1 MTAEHPSGPV
11 KNFRMPVFCE
21 LITVTTNGSGAA
33 SAVSGNISGEILKV
47 SYVKGTV
54 NAGTSAVLTFTTP
67 ATTVALDT
75 YDVNSGSAER
85 YPYKQPVGS
94 TDAWIPNVISNSSV
108 TVTVT
113 GGALSK
119 TFSVYIYYR

>member
-1 MTAEHPSGPV
+1 MSAEHPIGPV
-11 KNFRMPVFCE
+11 KALRLPIFSE
-21 LITVTTNGSGAA
+21 KITVTTDGSGNA
-33 SAVSGNISGEILKV
+33 SVDSDNVIVGEILKI

-75 YDVNSGSAER
+75 YDVNTGSAER
-85 YPYKQPVGS
+85 YPYVAPVGS
-94 TDAWIPNVISNSSV
+94 TDAWVPKIGNSTI

-119 TFSVYIYYR
+119 TFYVYVYYR